1 MQRVSLDGAYVSKM
15 QSVNPMER
23 ETIFHILFATTII
36 FTKNDIPY
44 PFLVSSAIQYS
55 SILAAIIRHIL
66 SVLSVFDIQRTY

>member
-36 FTKNDIPY
+36 FTKTTY
-44 PFLVSSAIQYS
+44 R
-55 SILAAIIRHIL
+55 IL
-66 SVLSVFDIQRTY
+66 F